1 MSDLPTIG
9 QILDETNP
17 PQKGTAPAQG
27 RAASDLPTID
37 QILGGGTQAQAAPS
51 GPEGVFDRIA
61 RYASGINDA
70 VQNLGTGVVKGFS
83 GLLGAPRDANLTIP
97 GLGLRNPAEIAMYP
111 RGKEI
116 ERFFFDNVGIPEY
129 KPETAAGRVTQHV
142 GELAGGSPLPG
153 AGPMVL
159 GGGLLGGTMGELTR
173 GTPYEKWAQ
182 LAGDVVGSGAVGAY
196 QAMRSTPGEMISRRT
211 QDVTPQQWA
220 DAAQRQAAA
229 KAQGVP
235 LLGPESVD
243 SPGLHRLAG
252 DTIASAGGG
261 PGMDKFLQQRPG
273 QVAAAVEG
281 NLNKIG
287 PTTMPESVATRVENA
302 ATQVIRQAESARSN
316 AAGPFYRASASTK
329 IPQPSIDFL
338 LNEIDAAK
346 QNVGASTVRQ
356 LEALADDIRNSPTIG
371 TLHSNL
377 KSFRAGNTINI
388 PQYGA
393 EPIAKEA
400 AALAK
405 PVERMA
411 VSEME
416 ATSPMF
422 AQGQKTFRS
431 MSPQVDA
438 LKSGDVGRL
447 ANPNP
452 GEIANVG
459 GKLLQQAKIITDPNT
474 ARPDTIRNVA
484 RELGKVD
491 ETAFRDLA
499 RIHMENAFNQASKD
513 VQAGANRMSAPNF
526 RNSIA
531 GTQQQ
536 RDNLKAI
543 LEEIA
548 KSNGQSG
555 SGAVAGFGNMLDT
568 FERMGKVPNIGSP
581 TASRSEAFSEA
592 RNGGLT
598 NNVLDMTRL
607 TDPLHVLRNWW
618 QDTVQRENFA
628 ELARVFTDP
637 NSVELMRKMAI
648 TGPNTARTRALMVQ
662 MGNVIRSQNDA
673 EQPANVKA
681 PNQ

>member
-1 MSDLPTIG
+1 MTDLSHLSDEQLMAIANGKT
-9 QILDETNP
+9 
-17 PQKGTAPAQG
+17 
-27 RAASDLPTID
+27 
-37 QILGGGTQAQAAPS
+37 AAPDLS
-51 GPEGVFDRIA
+51 HLSNDELARIAGEPKADSKKAENVFDRIA
-61 RYASGINDA
+61 RYASGANDA

-83 GLLGAPRDANLTIP
+83 GILSMPRNMNMTIP
-97 GLGLRNPAEIAMYP
+97 GFGLSNPANAGGTAYP
-111 RGKEI
+111 SQGDFEK
-116 ERFFFDNVGIPEY
+116 FFFNDVGLPEY
-129 KPETAAGRVTQHV
+129 KPETAAGRVTQHI
-142 GELAGGSPLPG
+142 GELAGSSPIPG
-153 AGPMVL
+153 AGPAVV

-173 GTPYEKWAQ
+173 GRPYEKWAQ
-182 LAGDVVGSGAVGAY
+182 LAGDVIGSGAVGALKSL
-196 QAMRSTPGEMISRRT
+196 RSTPSEMISRRT
-211 QDVTPQQWA
+211 RDVTPKQWA
-220 DAAQRQAAA
+220 DAAQRQGTAR
-229 KAQGVP
+229 AQGVP
-235 LLGPESVD
+235 LLGPEAVD

-273 QVAAAVEG
+273 QVAAGVEG

-287 PTTMPESVATRVENA
+287 PATMPEGVAARIESA
-302 ATQVIRQAESARSN
+302 ATQVIRQAESARSD
-316 AAGPFYRASASTK
+316 AAGPFYRASSSTK

-346 QNVGASTVRQ
+346 QNVGEATVRQ
-356 LEALADDIRNSPTIG
+356 LDALGNSIRNSPTIG

-388 PQYGA
+388 PEYGA
-393 EPIAKEA
+393 QAIAKEA

-405 PVERMA
+405 PVERAA
-411 VSEME
+411 VREME
-416 ATSPMF
+416 AESPMF
-422 AQGQKTFRS
+422 AAGQNKFRA
-431 MSPQVDA
+431 MSPQVNA
-438 LKSGDVGRL
+438 LQSGDVGRL

-474 ARPDTIRNVA
+474 ARPDTIRSVA

-499 RIHMENAFNQASKD
+499 RIHLENAFNQASKD
-513 VQAGANRMSAPNF
+513 VQSGANRMSAPNF
-526 RNSIA
+526 RNSIV

-536 RDNLKAI
+536 RNNLKAI

-548 KSNGQSG
+548 KSNGGSG
-555 SGAVAGFGNMLDT
+555 NGAVAGFGNMLET

-592 RNGGLT
+592 GNGGLT
-598 NNVLDMTRL
+598 NNILNMTRL
-607 TDPLHVLRNWW
+607 TDPLYVLRNWW

-637 NSVELMRKMAI
+637 QSVELMQKMAI
-648 TGPNTARTRALMVQ
+648 TGPNTARSRALMVQ
-662 MGNVIRSQNDA
+662 MSNLIRSQNNG
-673 EQPANVKA
+673 EQPANVQA